1 MAWKAKNGAKLTEI
15 RRERRRIE
23 DVLLGFRMV
32 RKEAL
37 QEGSW
42 IRTIRKAL
50 GIPEAEL
57 ARVMG
62 YEPRSIYRME
72 QSESKATLQVKYLHK
87 AAKAMKCDLVYA
99 IVPKAGTLEEL
110 ARELEEAR
118 YEIQG
123 DDERAGLRREI
134 WKVVKAGTKGLRD

>member
-1 MAWKAKNGAKLTEI
+1 MEIRNITKLTEL

-42 IRTIRKAL
+42 IRTIRRAL
-50 GIPEAEL
+50 GIQEAEL

-62 YEPRSIYRME
+62 YVPRSIYRME
-72 QSESKATLQVKYLHK
+72 QSESKATLQMKYLQK
-87 AAKAMKCDLVYA
+87 AAQAMKCDLVYA
-99 IVPKAGTLEEL
+99 IVPKEGTLEEL
-110 ARELEEAR
+110 AREVEESR

-123 DDERAGLRREI
+123 DDETAGLRREL
-134 WKVVKAGTKGLRD
+134 WKAIKAGTRD